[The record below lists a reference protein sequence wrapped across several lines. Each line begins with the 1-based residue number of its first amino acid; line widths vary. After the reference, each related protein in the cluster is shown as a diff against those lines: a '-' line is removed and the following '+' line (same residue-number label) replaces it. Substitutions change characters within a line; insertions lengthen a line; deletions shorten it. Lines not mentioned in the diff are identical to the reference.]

1 MKKRGL
7 LARALIYQPR
17 LLLMD
22 EPFAALDAQMRAQLQ
37 SELRRVVMETGVAVL
52 FVTHDLEE
60 AALLSDRVVVIGGT
74 PGRVIVEVA
83 IGLGPER
90 DAETLRFDDQ
100 LPATSVERSSS
111 HCGRARRPL
120 VNRDTTSAMTGQ
132 REDEVAYPQP
142 RDGGTAEEA
151 TAKMSRWR
159 LLAGRLAV
167 LVVGV
172 GIWQLVAGS
181 LIAEFYLP
189 KPAQVLAEL
198 VGWAKDGSLLVHI
211 AATLVPAVKGFVIAT
226 IAAILL
232 GYALAMAKLAA
243 KVIEPFIA
251 ALYGIPI
258 IALIPLMILWVG
270 IGKELAVAV
279 AVLASF
285 FLMFYNVYFGIREVS
300 QALIDQVMI
309 AGGSKWDIA
318 MRVRLPS
325 ALVWLVAGMKVAVPH
340 SIVGVV
346 VAEFLTAHQ
355 GLGFLLSSNAA
366 QFNAAGTFAAVAML
380 AAISFVLDRL
390 LFLLTRRALMWKEA
404 SLR

>member
-1 MKKRGL
+1 MNG
-7 LARALIYQPR
+7 
-17 LLLMD
+17 
-22 EPFAALDAQMRAQLQ
+22 
-37 SELRRVVMETGVAVL
+37 
-52 FVTHDLEE
+52 
-60 AALLSDRVVVIGGT
+60 
-74 PGRVIVEVA
+74 
-83 IGLGPER
+83 
-90 DAETLRFDDQ
+90 
-100 LPATSVERSSS
+100 
-111 HCGRARRPL
+111 
-120 VNRDTTSAMTGQ
+120 DTTSITTKQ
-132 REDEVAYPQP
+132 RYDEDRLEET
-142 RDGGTAEEA
+142 TARL
-151 TAKMSRWR
+151 SRWR
-159 LLAGRLAV
+159 LIAGRLAV
-167 LVVGV
+167 LVVIV
-172 GIWQLVAGS
+172 VLWQLVAGN

-189 KPAQVLAEL
+189 KPTQVLAEL
-198 VGWAKDGSLLVHI
+198 VGWARNGSLLGHI
-211 AATLVPAVKGFVIAT
+211 VATLVPAVKGFVIAT

-232 GYALAMAKLAA
+232 GYALAMAKFAD

-346 VAEFLTAHQ
+346 VAEFLTAHE

-404 SLR
+404 SRH

>member
-1 MKKRGL
+1 
-7 LARALIYQPR
+7 
-17 LLLMD
+17 
-22 EPFAALDAQMRAQLQ
+22 
-37 SELRRVVMETGVAVL
+37 
-52 FVTHDLEE
+52 
-60 AALLSDRVVVIGGT
+60 
-74 PGRVIVEVA
+74 
-83 IGLGPER
+83 
-90 DAETLRFDDQ
+90 
-100 LPATSVERSSS
+100 
-111 HCGRARRPL
+111 
-120 VNRDTTSAMTGQ
+120 VNRDIT
-132 REDEVAYPQP
+132 DEVAVP
-142 RDGGTAEEA
+142 RPHNEAAAEET
-151 TAKMSRWR
+151 TAKLSRWP

-189 KPAQVLAEL
+189 KPTQVLAQL
-198 VGWAKDGSLLVHI
+198 VGWARDGSLLGHI
-211 AATLVPAVKGFVIAT
+211 VATLVPAVKGFVIAT
-226 IAAILL
+226 IAALLL

-270 IGKELAVAV
+270 IGEKLAVAV
-279 AVLASF
+279 AVFASF

-325 ALVWLVAGMKVAVPH
+325 ALVWVVAGMKVAVPH

-346 VAEFLTAHQ
+346 VAEFLSAHQ

-366 QFNAAGTFAAVAML
+366 QFNAAGTFAAVVML
-380 AAISFVLDRL
+380 AALSFMLDRL

-404 SLR
+404 SQR

>member
-1 MKKRGL
+1 MPQRH
-7 LARALIYQPR
+7 
-17 LLLMD
+17 D
-22 EPFAALDAQMRAQLQ
+22 E
-37 SELRRVVMETGVAVL
+37 
-52 FVTHDLEE
+52 
-60 AALLSDRVVVIGGT
+60 
-74 PGRVIVEVA
+74 
-83 IGLGPER
+83 
-90 DAETLRFDDQ
+90 
-100 LPATSVERSSS
+100 
-111 HCGRARRPL
+111 
-120 VNRDTTSAMTGQ
+120 
-132 REDEVAYPQP
+132 
-142 RDGGTAEEA
+142 GTADE
-151 TAKMSRWR
+151 TTTKMSHWR

-167 LVVGV
+167 LIIGV
-172 GIWQLVAGS
+172 GIWQLVAGN

-189 KPAQVLAEL
+189 KPTRVLAEL
-198 VGWAKDGSLLVHI
+198 VGWARDGSLLGHI

-226 IAAILL
+226 IAAMLL
-232 GYALAMAKLAA
+232 GYALAMATLVA

-325 ALVWLVAGMKVAVPH
+325 ALVWLVAGMKVAAPH

-380 AAISFVLDRL
+380 AAISFLLDRL

-404 SLR
+404 SRR

>member
-1 MKKRGL
+1 
-7 LARALIYQPR
+7 
-17 LLLMD
+17 
-22 EPFAALDAQMRAQLQ
+22 
-37 SELRRVVMETGVAVL
+37 
-52 FVTHDLEE
+52 
-60 AALLSDRVVVIGGT
+60 
-74 PGRVIVEVA
+74 
-83 IGLGPER
+83 
-90 DAETLRFDDQ
+90 
-100 LPATSVERSSS
+100 
-111 HCGRARRPL
+111 

-132 REDEVAYPQP
+132 REDEVAVPQP
-142 RDGGTAEEA
+142 RDERMAEET

-172 GIWQLVAGS
+172 GIWQLVAGN

-198 VGWAKDGSLLVHI
+198 IGWTKDGSLLVHI

-325 ALVWLVAGMKVAVPH
+325 ALVWLVAGMKVAAPH

-404 SLR
+404 SRR

>member
-1 MKKRGL
+1 
-7 LARALIYQPR
+7 
-17 LLLMD
+17 
-22 EPFAALDAQMRAQLQ
+22 
-37 SELRRVVMETGVAVL
+37 
-52 FVTHDLEE
+52 
-60 AALLSDRVVVIGGT
+60 
-74 PGRVIVEVA
+74 
-83 IGLGPER
+83 
-90 DAETLRFDDQ
+90 
-100 LPATSVERSSS
+100 
-111 HCGRARRPL
+111 
-120 VNRDTTSAMTGQ
+120 VNRDMTPAMTGQ
-132 REDEVAYPQP
+132 RKDEVAVPQP
-142 RDGGTAEEA
+142 RDEGAAEET
-151 TAKMSRWR
+151 TARMSRWR

-167 LVVGV
+167 LVGGV
-172 GIWQLVAGS
+172 GIWQFVAGN

-198 VGWAKDGSLLVHI
+198 VDWARDGSLLVHI
-211 AATLVPAVKGFVIAT
+211 VATLVPAVKGFIIAT

-232 GYALAMAKLAA
+232 GYALAMAKLAN

-270 IGKELAVAV
+270 IGEELAVAV

-325 ALVWLVAGMKVAVPH
+325 ALVWVVAGMKVAVPH

-346 VAEFLTAHQ
+346 VAEFLTGHR

-380 AAISFVLDRL
+380 AAISFALDRL

-404 SLR
+404 SRR

>member
-1 MKKRGL
+1 MN
-7 LARALIYQPR
+7 
-17 LLLMD
+17 
-22 EPFAALDAQMRAQLQ
+22 
-37 SELRRVVMETGVAVL
+37 
-52 FVTHDLEE
+52 H
-60 AALLSDRVVVIGGT
+60 
-74 PGRVIVEVA
+74 
-83 IGLGPER
+83 
-90 DAETLRFDDQ
+90 
-100 LPATSVERSSS
+100 
-111 HCGRARRPL
+111 H
-120 VNRDTTSAMTGQ
+120 TTSAMTGQ
-132 REDEVAYPQP
+132 REDEVTVLRPHNEGA
-142 RDGGTAEEA
+142 AEET

-167 LVVGV
+167 LVVGI
-172 GIWQLVAGS
+172 GLWQLVAGN
-181 LIAEFYLP
+181 LIAVFYLP
-189 KPAQVLAEL
+189 KPTQVLAEL
-198 VGWAKDGSLLVHI
+198 VGWARNGSLLGHI

-226 IAAILL
+226 TAAILL

-258 IALIPLMILWVG
+258 IAIIPLMILWVG
-270 IGKELAVAV
+270 IGEEPAAAV

-285 FLMFYNVYFGIREVS
+285 FLMFSNVYFGIREVS

-325 ALVWLVAGMKVAVPH
+325 ALVWVVAGMKVAVPH

-404 SLR
+404 SRR

>member
-1 MKKRGL
+1 
-7 LARALIYQPR
+7 
-17 LLLMD
+17 
-22 EPFAALDAQMRAQLQ
+22 
-37 SELRRVVMETGVAVL
+37 
-52 FVTHDLEE
+52 
-60 AALLSDRVVVIGGT
+60 
-74 PGRVIVEVA
+74 
-83 IGLGPER
+83 
-90 DAETLRFDDQ
+90 
-100 LPATSVERSSS
+100 
-111 HCGRARRPL
+111 
-120 VNRDTTSAMTGQ
+120 VNRDTTSAMTRQ
-132 REDEVAYPQP
+132 REDEVAVPQP
-142 RDGGTAEEA
+142 RDERMAEET

-172 GIWQLVAGS
+172 GIWQLVAGN
-181 LIAEFYLP
+181 LVAEFYLP

-198 VGWAKDGSLLVHI
+198 IGWARDGSLLVHI

-232 GYALAMAKLAA
+232 GYALAMAKFAD

-285 FLMFYNVYFGIREVS
+285 FLMFYNVYYGIREVS

-325 ALVWLVAGMKVAVPH
+325 ALVWLVAGMKVAAPH

-404 SLR
+404 SRR

>member
-1 MKKRGL
+1 
-7 LARALIYQPR
+7 
-17 LLLMD
+17 
-22 EPFAALDAQMRAQLQ
+22 
-37 SELRRVVMETGVAVL
+37 
-52 FVTHDLEE
+52 
-60 AALLSDRVVVIGGT
+60 
-74 PGRVIVEVA
+74 
-83 IGLGPER
+83 
-90 DAETLRFDDQ
+90 
-100 LPATSVERSSS
+100 
-111 HCGRARRPL
+111 

-132 REDEVAYPQP
+132 REDEVAVPQP
-142 RDGGTAEEA
+142 RDERMAEET

-172 GIWQLVAGS
+172 GVWHLVAGN

-198 VGWAKDGSLLVHI
+198 VGWAKDGSLLIHI

-232 GYALAMAKLAA
+232 GYALAMAKFAD

-285 FLMFYNVYFGIREVS
+285 FPMFYNVYFGIREVS

-325 ALVWLVAGMKVAVPH
+325 ALVWLVAGMKVAAPH

-404 SLR
+404 SRR

>member
-1 MKKRGL
+1 M
-7 LARALIYQPR
+7 
-17 LLLMD
+17 
-22 EPFAALDAQMRAQLQ
+22 
-37 SELRRVVMETGVAVL
+37 
-52 FVTHDLEE
+52 
-60 AALLSDRVVVIGGT
+60 
-74 PGRVIVEVA
+74 
-83 IGLGPER
+83 
-90 DAETLRFDDQ
+90 
-100 LPATSVERSSS
+100 
-111 HCGRARRPL
+111 
-120 VNRDTTSAMTGQ
+120 NRDTTSAMTGQ
-132 REDEVAYPQP
+132 REDEVAVP
-142 RDGGTAEEA
+142 RPRNEGTAEEM

-167 LVVGV
+167 LVVGI
-172 GIWQLVAGS
+172 GIWQLVAGN

-198 VGWAKDGSLLVHI
+198 VGWARDGSLLVHI

-226 IAAILL
+226 IASILL

-325 ALVWLVAGMKVAVPH
+325 ALVWLVAGMKVAAPH

-380 AAISFVLDRL
+380 AAISFLLDRL

-404 SLR
+404 SRR

>member
-1 MKKRGL
+1 M
-7 LARALIYQPR
+7 
-17 LLLMD
+17 
-22 EPFAALDAQMRAQLQ
+22 
-37 SELRRVVMETGVAVL
+37 
-52 FVTHDLEE
+52 
-60 AALLSDRVVVIGGT
+60 
-74 PGRVIVEVA
+74 
-83 IGLGPER
+83 
-90 DAETLRFDDQ
+90 
-100 LPATSVERSSS
+100 
-111 HCGRARRPL
+111 
-120 VNRDTTSAMTGQ
+120 NRETTSALAGQ
-132 REDEVAYPQP
+132 REDEGIAEVA
-142 RDGGTAEEA
+142 A
-151 TAKMSRWR
+151 AKMARWR
-159 LLAGRLAV
+159 LFAGR
-167 LVVGV
+167 
-172 GIWQLVAGS
+172 VAGN

-189 KPAQVLAEL
+189 KPAKVLAEI
-198 VGWAKDGSLLVHI
+198 VGWARNGSLFGHI
-211 AATLVPAVKGFVIAT
+211 VATLIPAVKGFVIAT

-232 GYALAMAKLAA
+232 GYALAMAKFAD

-251 ALYGIPI
+251 AIYGIPI

-279 AVLASF
+279 AVLAAF

-346 VAEFLTAHQ
+346 VAEFLTAHE

-366 QFNAAGTFAAVAML
+366 QFNAAGTFAAVAIL

-404 SLR
+404 GRH

>member
-1 MKKRGL
+1 M
-7 LARALIYQPR
+7 
-17 LLLMD
+17 
-22 EPFAALDAQMRAQLQ
+22 
-37 SELRRVVMETGVAVL
+37 
-52 FVTHDLEE
+52 
-60 AALLSDRVVVIGGT
+60 
-74 PGRVIVEVA
+74 
-83 IGLGPER
+83 
-90 DAETLRFDDQ
+90 
-100 LPATSVERSSS
+100 
-111 HCGRARRPL
+111 
-120 VNRDTTSAMTGQ
+120 NRETTSALAEQ
-132 REDEVAYPQP
+132 REDEGA
-142 RDGGTAEEA
+142 AEEM
-151 TAKMSRWR
+151 TAKMAAKMARWR
-159 LLAGRLAV
+159 LFAGRLAV

-172 GIWQLVAGS
+172 AIWQFVAGN

-189 KPAQVLAEL
+189 KPAKVLGEI
-198 VGWAKDGSLLVHI
+198 VGWTRNGSLFAHI
-211 AATLVPAVKGFVIAT
+211 AATLIPAVKGFVIAT

-232 GYALAMAKLAA
+232 GYALAMAKFAD

-279 AVLASF
+279 AVLAAF

-318 MRVRLPS
+318 MRVRLHS

-346 VAEFLTAHQ
+346 VAEFLTAHE

-366 QFNAAGTFAAVAML
+366 QFNAAGTFAAVAIL

-404 SLR
+404 GRR

>member
-1 MKKRGL
+1 MN
-7 LARALIYQPR
+7 
-17 LLLMD
+17 
-22 EPFAALDAQMRAQLQ
+22 
-37 SELRRVVMETGVAVL
+37 
-52 FVTHDLEE
+52 
-60 AALLSDRVVVIGGT
+60 SDMT
-74 PGRVIVEVA
+74 P
-83 IGLGPER
+83 
-90 DAETLRFDDQ
+90 
-100 LPATSVERSSS
+100 
-111 HCGRARRPL
+111 
-120 VNRDTTSAMTGQ
+120 AMTGQ
-132 REDEVAYPQP
+132 REDEVTVPQP
-142 RDGGTAEEA
+142 RGEGAAEEK

-167 LVVGV
+167 VGGGV
-172 GIWQLVAGS
+172 GIWQLIAGK

-189 KPAQVLAEL
+189 KPGQVLAEII
-198 VGWAKDGSLLVHI
+198 GWAKDGSLLGHI
-211 AATLVPAVKGFVIAT
+211 AATLVPAVKGFIIAT

-270 IGKELAVAV
+270 IGEELAVAI

-325 ALVWLVAGMKVAVPH
+325 ALVWVVAGMKVAVPH

-404 SLR
+404 SRR